1 MKRITVLLSCGVV
14 AAGAGVAGC
23 GSSSSSST
31 PSASSSSSSSGSTSS
46 GSTSSSANKSP
57 IPIAILEPTSGPL
70 AVVATQIADSSK
82 YAVAYVNAH
91 GGINGHPLVAQVFN
105 TQLDPATAATDYEQA
120 ATQDHDVAVLGP
132 LISPEA
138 NSSVPVAARTDT
150 PMLLPGAADIDFT
163 HPVKQYVFRIG
174 SNETQDDLAM
184 AALVKHLGCTKPALL
199 YDNGALGLTTK
210 TDIANDMKF
219 TLSVQTSETAT
230 DLTPA
235 LQQIRAA
242 GATCVVEASD
252 ALGAVGSMI
261 ATMAN
266 TGYKVPVLGDSGVTL
281 ASFVATAGAKAL
293 KAVPVYGTDVFNPD
307 SSYFKTL
314 FAGYVKQYG
323 AAPPVEEIGTAWDSV
338 QTLAS
343 ALKADGGKGGAP
355 LAAALQNVSGSG
367 IPSLIG
373 NGGPTPSFS
382 ATSHD
387 WVPAASDKL
396 YRVTAGPGNNTV
408 LTPTGVGG

>member
-1 MKRITVLLSCGVV
+1 V
-14 AAGAGVAGC
+14 GVAGC
-23 GSSSSSST
+23 GSSSNSG
-31 PSASSSSSSSGSTSS
+31 SSSGGSGASS
-46 GSTSSSANKSP
+46 PSSAKTT
-57 IPIAILEPTSGPL
+57 IQIAILEPTSGPL
-70 AVVATQIADSSK
+70 ATVANQIANSSK

-91 GGINGHPLVAQVFN
+91 GGINGRPLQAQVLN
-105 TQLDPATAATDYEQA
+105 TQLNPATAATDYVQA
-120 ATQDHDVAVLGP
+120 ATQDHAVAVLGP

-138 NSSVPVAARTDT
+138 NASVPVAARTLT
-150 PMLLPGAADIDFT
+150 PMLLPGAADIAFT
-163 HPVKQYVFRIG
+163 HPVQHYVFRMG

-199 YDNGALGLTTK
+199 YDNGALGLSTK
-210 TDIANDMKF
+210 ADIAHDMKF

-235 LQQIRAA
+235 LNQIRSA
-242 GATCVVEASD
+242 GATCIVEASD

-266 TGYKVPVLGDSGVTL
+266 TGYKVPVVGDSGVTL
-281 ASFVATAGAKAL
+281 PAFVATAGAAPL
-293 KAVPVYGTDVFNPD
+293 KAVPVYGADVFNPGTG
-307 SSYFKTL
+307 YFKNL
-314 FAGYVKQYG
+314 YAGYVKQYG
-323 AAPPVEEIGTAWDSV
+323 AVPPVEEIATAWDSV
-338 QTLAS
+338 QTLAA

-355 LAAALQNVSGSG
+355 LASALQNVTGSG

-373 NGGPTPSFS
+373 NGGATPSFS

-387 WVPAASDKL
+387 WVPAASDKM
-396 YRVTAGPGNNTV
+396 YRVTAGPGNNPV